1 MSRYHYKSYSGITL
15 LARGLRRNQTKEE
28 DLLWKELRARK
39 FMGYK
44 FLRQHPVFYR
54 IDKGWVEFFIADFY
68 CRELKL
74 VLELDGPIHE
84 SRKEYDEDRDEKLNA
99 KGLKVIRIKNERVHD
114 MEKFLEFLKLKI
126 SEIATYININQ
137 CSNTPSLNV

>member
-1 MSRYHYKSYSGITL
+1 MPRYHYKRYSGITL
-15 LARGLRRNQTKEE
+15 LARDLRRNQTKEE
-28 DLLWKELRARK
+28 DLLWKELRGRK

-74 VLELDGPIHE
+74 ILELDGPIHE
-84 SRKEYDEDRDEKLNA
+84 SRKEYDEDRDKKLNA
-99 KGLKVIRIKNERVHD
+99 KGLKVIKIKNERVYD
-114 MEKFLEFLKLKI
+114 IEKFLRFLKLKI
-126 SEIATYININQ
+126 SEINSSADASQSII
-137 CSNTPSLNV
+137 TPSLNV